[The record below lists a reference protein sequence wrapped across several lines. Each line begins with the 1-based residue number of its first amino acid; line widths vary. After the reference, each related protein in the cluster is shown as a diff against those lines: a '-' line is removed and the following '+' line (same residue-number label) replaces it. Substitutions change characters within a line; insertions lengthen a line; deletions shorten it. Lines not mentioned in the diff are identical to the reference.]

1 MEGERELEFY
11 RLVFSSP
18 EPEHVQWRGLVPH
31 FHGVQTTRAED
42 GELDQSIVFG
52 NQYFLAPTGAL
63 EEGILSVR
71 PSVTFLKRTL
81 KMSFSSIL
89 KSPGGSRA
97 SEQASKH
104 QVGRQARR

>member
-31 FHGVQTTRAED
+31 FHGVQTTRSED

-81 KMSFSSIL
+81 KMS
-89 KSPGGSRA
+89 SREFKKR
-97 SEQASKH
+97 SRH
-104 QVGRQARR
+104 QEELIGVRNCQDWFQD

>member
-52 NQYFLAPTGAL
+52 NQYFLKLELRGAP
-63 EEGILSVR
+63 R
-71 PSVTFLKRTL
+71 PS
-81 KMSFSSIL
+81 S
-89 KSPGGSRA
+89 
-97 SEQASKH
+97 
-104 QVGRQARR
+104 

>member
-52 NQYFLAPTGAL
+52 NQY
-63 EEGILSVR
+63 
-71 PSVTFLKRTL
+71 
-81 KMSFSSIL
+81 
-89 KSPGGSRA
+89 
-97 SEQASKH
+97 
-104 QVGRQARR
+104 